1 MKQSWLDRYPP
12 VDKDRD
18 ADTGTSVPVHPTDLP
33 VEARI
38 DLHGMRLEEALAA
51 TRRFIDECSAARYRK
66 IVVIHGKGAGGNGV
80 LKREIRAYVERDPR
94 VGRTGYSKG
103 NEGGTGALWL
113 LLKRPQR

>member
-12 VDKDRD
+12 VDKDSETDSDSREIVNP
-18 ADTGTSVPVHPTDLP
+18 SDLP

-51 TRRFIDECSAARYRK
+51 TRRFIDECCVARYRK
-66 IVVIHGKGAGGNGV
+66 VVVIHGKGTGGNGV
-80 LKREIRAYVERDPR
+80 LKREIREYVERDPR
-94 VGRTGYSKG
+94 VGRIGYSKG

-113 LLKRPQR
+113 VLRPGR